1 MKTLIATSL
10 SLILSFT
17 AFSQDTLFKRNGEVI
32 LGKVTEINKTD
43 IKYKKNNNPDGPTYS
58 IGIDDVTMIEYKNG
72 SKDVFQSPG
81 GSAGKTDD
89 VYATGGNP
97 PQPQTQVNNNYY
109 STPVPRPG
117 VNVVLGMGVPY
128 WGPGWGWYRPY
139 SRPYYYGG
147 WGGYGYYH
155 HYRHGWRRH

>member
-1 MKTLIATSL
+1 MKTLLIT
-10 SLILSFT
+10 SLILIFSFAT
-17 AFSQDTLFKRNGEVI
+17 FAQDTLFKRNGEVI

-72 SKDVFQSPG
+72 SKDVFQSPNI
-81 GSAGKTDD
+81 SVGKTDD
-89 VYATGGNP
+89 VYASGTP
-97 PQPQTQVNNNYY
+97 PQTQVNNNYY
-109 STPVPRPG
+109 GTPMPRPG

-128 WGPGWGWYRPY
+128 WGPGWGWYRPFPK
-139 SRPYYYGG
+139 PYYHYGY
-147 WGGYGYYH
+147 GGYGYH

>member
-1 MKTLIATSL
+1 MKTLIVASL
-10 SLILSFT
+10 FLAFSFT
-17 AFSQDTLFKRNGEVI
+17 GFSQDTLFKRNGEVI

-72 SKDVFQSPG
+72 SKDVFQSG
-81 GSAGKTDD
+81 AVSNEKADD
-89 VYATGGNP
+89 VYANGP
-97 PQPQTQVNNNYY
+97 KTQVNNNYY
-109 STPVPRPG
+109 ATPVPRPG

-139 SRPYYYGG
+139 PRPYYYHG
-147 WGGYGYYH
+147 WGGYH
-155 HYRHGWRRH
+155 HYHHGWRRH